1 MDIFFLILVHLYFHH
16 CFFGLNN
23 IVWIPRVNEYKVVH
37 CSTIREDH
45 WSITCTMNSV
55 HIPSQSNPN
64 GFCAFLN
71 DKMSSGQKSWTWS
84 GFFFHLQI
92 SFQTFCRWSK
102 NFFSFC
108 LPSWLALLSI
118 FLVTMFFSGLHIQ
131 YHHHHHYDWCQSVTK
146 ISLFTMEITNRPR
159 VGDPPPLRKYKV
171 PNEKLKQLHRWGMK
185 SSLSSSP

>member
-71 DKMSSGQKSWTWS
+71 DKMSSGDKLGVDSS
-84 GFFFHLQI
+84 PILPNFLQMI
-92 SFQTFCRWSK
+92 K
-102 NFFSFC
+102 K
-108 LPSWLALLSI
+108 LLLLST
-118 FLVTMFFSGLHIQ
+118 FLACLAVYISRHYVLLRLAHSISSSSSSC
-131 YHHHHHYDWCQSVTK
+131 HHHNWFQSITQM
-146 ISLFTMEITNRPR
+146 FTMNITNRPR

-185 SSLSSSP
+185 SSSP